1 MSSTHLYTLHTDV
14 SLYIYTHAHTYRD
27 SFQTHTVSGHSLN
40 LHACMDE
47 ADQAAQPTLL
57 PLRVKAAMDF
67 IPVGFVWF
75 CLEVYPRGNLMEKL
89 DGENDD

>member
-1 MSSTHLYTLHTDV
+1 
-14 SLYIYTHAHTYRD
+14 
-27 SFQTHTVSGHSLN
+27 
-40 LHACMDE
+40 MDE
-47 ADQAAQPTLL
+47 VDQAAQPTLL

-89 DGENDD
+89 DGENND